1 MFFVCFIKFSFS
13 VWFMGLEIKHETLS
27 VVLVFKQSRWS
38 VCCVLKSVPAY
49 SEQSRSL
56 CSGTFYWSATAHWEN
71 AAIIIRIWNSPKW
84 RFKSLFSIWS
94 FFSPLFE
101 FDPLYIYVMS
111 ILLAGQ
117 DECLAP
123 PPCSPNVQ
131 LLTPIWE
138 DLSEQ
143 WTRAGRYELFIVMRR
158 TVKNNIYISTLDHV
172 IYHSEWILLFIFK
185 LAISRVLGLRFYQDS
200 IFKNGSSDSHSADIF
215 LS

>member
-1 MFFVCFIKFSFS
+1 
-13 VWFMGLEIKHETLS
+13 
-27 VVLVFKQSRWS
+27 
-38 VCCVLKSVPAY
+38 
-49 SEQSRSL
+49 
-56 CSGTFYWSATAHWEN
+56 
-71 AAIIIRIWNSPKW
+71 
-84 RFKSLFSIWS
+84 
-94 FFSPLFE
+94 
-101 FDPLYIYVMS
+101 MS

-143 WTRAGRYELFIVMRR
+143 WARAGRYELFIVMRR

-200 IFKNGSSDSHSADIF
+200 IFKIEWVLWFSKRWHFPILEQIAQSCDITEQSGEIQLQVQEVCTPRFSWLMTGVSWDRDDIRMLSSSLSQARGNLSILNTSSSSEPMLTIMTQLLKCLLF
-215 LS
+215 LSFVH

>member
-71 AAIIIRIWNSPKW
+71 AAIIIKIWNSPKW

-94 FFSPLFE
+94 FFPSLFE
-101 FDPLYIYVMS
+101 FDPLYLCDEHTACWSRWMFSSTSV
-111 ILLAGQ
+111 LAQ
-117 DECLAP
+117 C
-123 PPCSPNVQ
+123 
-131 LLTPIWE
+131 
-138 DLSEQ
+138 
-143 WTRAGRYELFIVMRR
+143 RA
-158 TVKNNIYISTLDHV
+158 
-172 IYHSEWILLFIFK
+172 
-185 LAISRVLGLRFYQDS
+185 
-200 IFKNGSSDSHSADIF
+200 SDSDLRGFIWAVNACWAIWIIYCNEANSQK
-215 LS
+215 